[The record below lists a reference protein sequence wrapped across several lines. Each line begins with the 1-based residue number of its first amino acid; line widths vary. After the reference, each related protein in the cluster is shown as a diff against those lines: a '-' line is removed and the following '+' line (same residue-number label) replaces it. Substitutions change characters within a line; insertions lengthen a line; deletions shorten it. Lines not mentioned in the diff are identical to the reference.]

1 MKTAKTLRTSLC
13 NYLTITL
20 RSCLSPNLVCKVTKK
35 HVMQK
40 FFDEQRAKAL
50 SNLKS
55 TLTVKEW
62 QRLSTNLTQVSQG
75 ARLRDI
81 PKQPS
86 IKGTKYFLK
95 RRRKENGI
103 QSSNKQI
110 F

>member
-40 FFDEQRAKAL
+40 FFDEERAKAL

-86 IKGTKYFLK
+86 ITGTKYFLK